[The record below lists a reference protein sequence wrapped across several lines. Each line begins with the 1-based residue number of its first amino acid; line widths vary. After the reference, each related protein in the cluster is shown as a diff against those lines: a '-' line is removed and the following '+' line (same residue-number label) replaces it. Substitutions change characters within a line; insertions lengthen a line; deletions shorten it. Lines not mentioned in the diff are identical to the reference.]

1 MIYEFAACVVPP
13 YPCVCALSS
22 PVSVG
27 IAVTILTALVL
38 VFAVVF
44 LSNVAVF
51 VTLEYPLPL
60 PDEPVATV
68 APVPLETNLPVA
80 TLTSVNV

>member
-13 YPCVCALSS
+13 YSCVCSLSLA
-22 PVSVG
+22 VTVG
-27 IAVTILTALVL
+27 IAVTILTAPLL

-44 LSNVAVF
+44 LSNVAV
-51 VTLEYPLPL
+51 VATLEYPLPL
-60 PDEPVATV
+60 LDEPVATV
-68 APVPLETNLPVA
+68 APVPLEANVPVA

>member
-1 MIYEFAACVVPP
+1 MIYEFAACVVPL
-13 YPCVCALSS
+13 YPCVCALSL

-27 IAVTILTALVL
+27 IAVTILIALVL
-38 VFAVVF
+38 VFPVVF
-44 LSNVAVF
+44 VSNVALVA
-51 VTLEYPLPL
+51 TLEYPLPL

-68 APVPLETNLPVA
+68 APVPLEANLPVA